1 MRSSHLD
8 NKKMKRFS
16 LIVLLLMTVFALN
29 AQDDISFKVI
39 CKKQVAVGEQFQVS
53 YELTGEGKNF
63 EAPNF
68 TNFEIVGGPFSS
80 QSSSV
85 QIINGSVTKSTTHTY
100 SYYLRAIKEGTY
112 TIPAATITIDR
123 KKVKST
129 TEEITV
135 VKDNSVS
142 TSSTTNGS
150 SVGANT
156 KEVFLEAT
164 PNKKSA
170 YIGEQIMLRYKIF
183 YTIPI
188 SQLTISKAPSYS
200 GFWMK
205 DVTENSGTLQQS
217 SIVRNG
223 TEYHVAT
230 IQEIVLIPQKP
241 GTLTID
247 PLDISCIAQ
256 IRQENRQSRGYDPF
270 DNFFGDIMGT
280 SYTNVKKE
288 IKSQPIDIEVKALP
302 TADKPNSFKGAVG
315 QFTFTSTI
323 DKTEMKSNDAFT
335 VTYSVAGNGNIDL
348 LELPKPNFPP
358 DFEVYDPKITTNTK
372 SNSYG
377 ISGNKKAEYVVI
389 PRVSGNFTINPTEF
403 SYFDPAKNKYVTL
416 TSDKYELHVERSANE
431 GSSGIIYA
439 GGQEAIKVVGSDI
452 NHIMMNGKLKK
463 NSTLLFAS
471 PLYFIVILIMLAV
484 FLIGLALYKKI
495 NKFNQN
501 QVLVRNKK
509 ATKIA
514 KKRLQNAYNYLKIKD
529 SSHFYEELSQALWGY
544 ISDKLNISRSQLSMD
559 TVKEMMT
566 GKNVPEDIVNQFI
579 ELLNSCEYAR
589 FAPGDPEKKMEE
601 LYEKGVEVITKAEKN
616 L

>member
-1 MRSSHLD
+1 MA
-8 NKKMKRFS
+8 
-16 LIVLLLMTVFALN
+16 VFTLN
-29 AQDDISFKVI
+29 AQDDVSFKVI

-53 YELTGEGKNF
+53 YELTGDGKNF

-80 QSSSV
+80 SSSSV
-85 QIINGSVTKSTTHTY
+85 QIINGSVNKSTTHTY
-100 SYYLRAIKEGTY
+100 SFYLRAIKEGTY
-112 TIPAATITIDR
+112 TIPAATITVDR
-123 KKVKST
+123 KKIKST
-129 TEEITV
+129 TEDITV
-135 VKDNSVS
+135 VKD
-142 TSSTTNGS
+142 SSISTNGGNS
-150 SVGANT
+150 SGNGTTVGA
-156 KEVFLEAT
+156 KEVFLEAM
-164 PNKKSA
+164 PNKKTA
-170 YIGEQIMLRYKIF
+170 YIGEQIMLRYKIY

-205 DVTENSGTLQQS
+205 DVTENNGTLQQS
-217 SIVRNG
+217 SIVKNG
-223 TEYHVAT
+223 IEYHVAT
-230 IQEIVLIPQKP
+230 IQEIVLIPQKA

-247 PLDISCIAQ
+247 PLDISCVAQ

-280 SYTNVKKE
+280 AYTNVKKE

-302 TADKPNSFKGAVG
+302 AKDKPTSFKGAVG
-315 QFTFTSTI
+315 QFTFTSGI

-335 VTYSVAGNGNIDL
+335 VTYNVSGNGNIDL
-348 LELPKPNFPP
+348 LELPKPVFPP
-358 DFEVYDPKITTNTK
+358 DFEVYDPKITTNSK
-372 SNSYG
+372 NNSYG
-377 ISGNKKAEYVVI
+377 ISGNKKVEYVVI
-389 PRVSGNFTINPTEF
+389 PRVSGDFTINPVEF
-403 SYFDPAKNKYVTL
+403 SYFDAGKNKYVTL
-416 TSDKYELHVERSANE
+416 SSEKYELHVERSANE

-452 NHIMMNGKLKK
+452 NHIMMDGKLKK
-463 NSTLLFAS
+463 DGVVLFAS
-471 PLYFIVILIMLAV
+471 PLYFIILLLMIVIFVVSLV
-484 FLIGLALYKKI
+484 FYKRI

-529 SSHFYEELSQALWGY
+529 SAHFYEEFSQALWGY

-559 TVKEMMT
+559 TVKEMME
-566 GKNVPEDIVNQFI
+566 GKNVSEDIVNQFI
-579 ELLNSCEYAR
+579 ELLNNCEYAR
-589 FAPGDPEKKMEE
+589 FAPGDPGKKMEE

-616 L
+616 LS

>member
-1 MRSSHLD
+1 M
-8 NKKMKRFS
+8 
-16 LIVLLLMTVFALN
+16 N
-29 AQDDISFKVI
+29 AQDEVSFKVI
-39 CKKQVAVGEQFQVS
+39 CKKQVVVGEQFQVS
-53 YELTGEGKNF
+53 YELTGDGSNF

-80 QSSSV
+80 SSSSV

-100 SYYLRAIKEGTY
+100 SFYLRAIKEGTF
-112 TIPAATITIDR
+112 TIPAATITIN
-123 KKVKST
+123 KKKFKST
-129 TEEITV
+129 TEDITV
-135 VKDNSVS
+135 VKDSSVA
-142 TSSTTNGS
+142 TGGNTS
-150 SVGANT
+150 SVGNNSNT
-156 KEVFLEAT
+156 KEVFLEAV

-170 YIGEQIMLRYKIF
+170 YIGEQITLKYKIY

-205 DVTENSGTLQQS
+205 DVTDNNGTLQQS
-217 SIVRNG
+217 STVRNG

-256 IRQENRQSRGYDPF
+256 IRQDNRQSRGYDPF
-270 DNFFGDIMGT
+270 DNFFGDIMGS

-288 IKSQPIDIEVKALP
+288 IKSQPIDIEVKPLP
-302 TADKPNSFKGAVG
+302 TKDKPASFKGAVG
-315 QFTFTSTI
+315 QFTFTSSI

-335 VTYSVAGNGNIDL
+335 VTYSVSGNGNIDL

-372 SNSYG
+372 NNSYG

-389 PRVSGNFTINPTEF
+389 PRVSGDFTISATEF
-403 SYFDPAKNKYVTL
+403 SYFDPAKNRYVVL
-416 TSDKYELHVERSANE
+416 NSDQYQLHVERSANE

-452 NHIMMNGKLKK
+452 NHIMMSGNLKK
-463 NSTLLFAS
+463 SGTLLFAS
-471 PLYFIVILIMLAV
+471 PLYFILVVLMFVLFVVALV
-484 FLIGLALYKKI
+484 LYKRI

-529 SSHFYEELSQALWGY
+529 SSHFYEEFSQALWGY

-559 TVKEMMT
+559 TVKEMMM
-566 GKNVPEDIVNQFI
+566 GKNVSEDIVNQFI
-579 ELLNSCEYAR
+579 ELLNNCEYAR
-589 FAPGDPEKKMEE
+589 FAPGDPNKKMEE

-616 L
+616 LN

>member
-1 MRSSHLD
+1 MTA
-8 NKKMKRFS
+8 FS
-16 LIVLLLMTVFALN
+16 VS
-29 AQDDISFKVI
+29 AQDEVSFKTI
-39 CKKQVAVGEQFQVS
+39 CKKQVVVGEQFQVS
-53 YELTGEGKNF
+53 YELTGDGSNF

-100 SYYLRAIKEGTY
+100 SFYLRAIKEGTY
-112 TIPAATITIDR
+112 TIPSATITVDR
-123 KKVKST
+123 KKVKSS

-135 VKDNSVS
+135 VKD
-142 TSSTTNGS
+142 S
-150 SVGANT
+150 SVVAGSNSSGNASSGA
-156 KEVFLEAT
+156 KEVFLEAS
-164 PNKKSA
+164 PSKKTA
-170 YIGEQIMLRYKIF
+170 YIGEQLLLRYKIY

-188 SQLTISKAPSYS
+188 SQLSISKAPSYS

-205 DVTENSGTLQQS
+205 DVTDNNGTLQQS

-230 IQEIVLIPQKP
+230 IQEIVLIPQKS

-256 IRQENRQSRGYDPF
+256 IKNENRQSRGYDPF
-270 DNFFGDIMGT
+270 DNFFGDIMGS

-302 TADKPNSFKGAVG
+302 TKDKPSSYKGAVG
-315 QFTFTSTI
+315 QFTFTSSI

-335 VTYSVAGNGNIDL
+335 VTYTVSGNGNIEL
-348 LELPKPNFPP
+348 LELPKPVFPP
-358 DFEVYDPKITTNTK
+358 DFEVYDPKITNNTK

-377 ISGNKKAEYVVI
+377 ISGTKKAEYVVI
-389 PRVSGNFTINPTEF
+389 PRVSGDFTINPTEF
-403 SYFDPAKNKYVTL
+403 SYFDPAKNRYVTL
-416 TSDKYELHVERSANE
+416 SSDQYKLRVERSANE

-452 NHIMMNGKLKK
+452 NHIMTVGKLKK
-463 NSTLLFAS
+463 DSALLFGS
-471 PLYFIVILIMLAV
+471 PLYFILIVLMVVIFTV
-484 FLIGLALYKKI
+484 GLVLYKKV

-509 ATKIA
+509 ATKVA
-514 KKRLQNAYNYLKIKD
+514 KKRLQNAHNYLKIKD
-529 SSHFYEELSQALWGY
+529 SSHFYEEFSQALWGY

-559 TVKEMMT
+559 TVKEMMES
-566 GKNVPEDIVNQFI
+566 KNVPEDIVNQFI

-601 LYEKGVEVITKAEKN
+601 LYDKGVEVITKAEKN
-616 L
+616 LN